1 MTERFRTINSTLSP
15 NELGKLIQQKF
26 GLSDKTECSIFRL
39 AMNHLYIVQ
48 DAENKFVFRVY
59 THHWRTK
66 LEIEEELRLLT
77 HLKENDRQVAFPIAD
92 KSNKLIQEIEAPEGK
107 RFGVLFSFAKG
118 SKTAKFTEQTSFL
131 IGQSL
136 AKVHQSTENF
146 ELTRTSYNAEN
157 LLKNSVLKTKEFYSK
172 NIDEIKFLDK
182 LSVFLTDK
190 MENIDKRKMRYGS
203 VHLDVWFDNLHID
216 DETGITFF
224 DFDFCGNGYLCFDIS
239 YFLFQLLA
247 TNLNEEEYIEKA
259 EGFLRGYETV
269 TEISD
274 EEKKFLPFA
283 CLAIMTY
290 YISVQCDRFEYW
302 TNIFLNEDHL
312 KRMVGNL
319 KRWIKYNN
327 IDINKTE
334 KTTNG

>member
-1 MTERFRTINSTLSP
+1 MTEKFSTINSTLSP
-15 NELGKLIQQKF
+15 DELSKLIQQKY

-48 DAENKFVFRVY
+48 DVENKFVFRVY
-59 THHWRTK
+59 THNWRTK
-66 LEIEEELRLLT
+66 LEIEEELRLLL
-77 HLKENDRQVAFPIAD
+77 HLKETNRQVAYPIAD
-92 KSNKLIQEIEAPEGK
+92 KSNKYIQEIEAPEGK

-118 SKTAKFTEQTSFL
+118 TKTAKFTEQTSFL

-136 AKVHQSTENF
+136 AKVHQSIENF
-146 ELTRTSYNAEN
+146 ELKRMCYNAES

-172 NIDEIKFLDK
+172 NINEVEFLEN
-182 LSVFLTDK
+182 LSAFLI
-190 MENIDKRKMRYGS
+190 ENIDKQKMRYGS

-216 DETGITFF
+216 DEEGITFF

-247 TNLNEEEYIEKA
+247 TNLNEDEYQIKA
-259 EGFLRGYETV
+259 YSFLKGYETV
-269 TEISD
+269 TEISN
-274 EEKKFLPFA
+274 EEKEFINYA

-290 YISVQCDRFEYW
+290 YIGVQCDRFNYW

-319 KRWIKYNN
+319 KRWIKYNK
-327 IDINKTE
+327 IEIHD
-334 KTTNG
+334 